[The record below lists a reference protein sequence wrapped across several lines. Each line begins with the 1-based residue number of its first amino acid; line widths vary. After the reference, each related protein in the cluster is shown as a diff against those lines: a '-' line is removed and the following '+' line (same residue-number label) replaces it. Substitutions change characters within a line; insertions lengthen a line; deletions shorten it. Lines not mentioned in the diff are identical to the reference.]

1 MVETA
6 LFTQCLITAMTQW
19 VLVRLQGVCWQHLGR
34 AGASPSSW
42 WLLGGRAVP
51 YAPLQVLVLATGL
64 LEIPGPRGCLTAQL
78 STGLWPMCVSHQFFY
93 SFS

>member
-64 LEIPGPRGCLTAQL
+64 LEIPGPRGRVTAQL